1 MAGVPGAR
9 CPVAGARCP
18 VSSPLF
24 IYVFFYILIFLR
36 PLHKKASGGLA
47 PNDTLRPQTACTER
61 KQNYSK
67 AGHCRTSTVVVS
79 VPVIGLL
86 GLNLVLLLLFLLFI
100 GTAPIRSA
108 TSMCRLYHGG
118 AVSLHMRLTCQF
130 FRGTNVGILDLHL
143 YLHSHLHLHVRQGLA
158 RHLGVHLHRHRR
170 QLGVFGRA
178 DENRELQLHCR

>member
-67 AGHCRTSTVVVS
+67 GGHCRTSTVVVS

-86 GLNLVLLLLFLLFI
+86 GLNLPEPPRFRMMMKSGVVFFMCCFPYDLSFFFHKGLMTRL
-100 GTAPIRSA
+100 SA
-108 TSMCRLYHGG
+108 CLVYDPNSKCAENLNLGKD
-118 AVSLHMRLTCQF
+118 AN
-130 FRGTNVGILDLHL
+130 RG
-143 YLHSHLHLHVRQGLA
+143 
-158 RHLGVHLHRHRR
+158 
-170 QLGVFGRA
+170 
-178 DENRELQLHCR
+178 